1 MNFDEEINRNGT
13 YSLKYDCNKR
23 RNKPEDVFPLWV
35 ADMDFKCPDDVLK
48 DLHKKVDFGIF
59 GYSEPDEEYFESL
72 YNWYH
77 NNFQIDLNTDWVVM
91 TPGIVFALA
100 MAVKAFTK
108 ESDYILINN
117 PVYYPFSEVI
127 LDNNRNVISS
137 DLILKNSHYEIDFED
152 FENKIKKYNVKLY
165 LLCSPHNPVGRVWT
179 KTELDKIIDICKKN
193 NVIIV
198 SDEIHSDFVWE
209 GKHTCLLNYQE
220 YLNNI
225 IVATSPTKTFNFAT
239 LQISNILIPNNDLRL
254 RFKKEID
261 KSGYSQLNLMGIV
274 ACNSA
279 YKYGL
284 QWLNELR
291 DYLKENINF
300 VDTFLKEKLP
310 KIKLI
315 KPEGTYLLWL
325 DFKDLKL
332 SNEELE
338 SLILN
343 KAKLWLDS
351 GSMFGKSGE
360 GFQRINI
367 ALPRKKLKWALE
379 QLEKTFNNIET

>member
-1 MNFDEEINRNGT
+1 MNFDEEINRHGT

-35 ADMDFKCPDDVLK
+35 ADMDFKCPEQILK
-48 DLHKKVDFGIF
+48 DLHKKVDFGIL

-77 NNFQIDLNTDWVVM
+77 NNFQIDLDTDWVVM

-108 ESDYILINN
+108 ENDYVLINN

-127 LDNNRNVISS
+127 LDNNRSLISS
-137 DLILKNSHYEIDFED
+137 DLVLNNSHYEIDFKD
-152 FENKIKKYNVKLY
+152 FENKIKKYNVNLY

-179 KTELDKIIDICKKN
+179 KDELDKIIDICKRN

-220 YLNNI
+220 YLDNI

-239 LQISNILIPNNDLRL
+239 LQISNILIPNENLRSK
-254 RFKKEID
+254 FKKEID

-284 QWLNELR
+284 PWLNKLR
-291 DYLKENINF
+291 DYLKGNIEL

-325 DFKDLKL
+325 DFRDFQL

-379 QLEKTFNNIET
+379 QLEKTFNNIQT

>member
-1 MNFDEEINRNGT
+1 MNFDEEIDRHNT
-13 YSLKYDCNKR
+13 YSLKYDCSKR
-23 RNKPEDVFPLWV
+23 RNKPEGVFPLWV
-35 ADMDFKCPDDVLK
+35 ADMDFKCPEQIQK
-48 DLHKKVDFGIF
+48 DLHQKIDFGIL
-59 GYSEPDEEYFESL
+59 GYSEPDDEYFESL

-77 NNFQIDLNTDWVVM
+77 NNFQIDLNTEWVVM

-100 MAVKAFTK
+100 MAVRAFTK
-108 ESDYILINN
+108 ENDYVIINN

-127 LDNNRNVISS
+127 LDNNRNLISS
-137 DLILKNSHYEIDFED
+137 NLVLNNSHYEIDFED

-179 KTELDKIIDICKKN
+179 KYELDKIIDICKRN

-239 LQISNILIPNNDLRL
+239 LQISNILIPNNDLRSK
-254 RFKKEID
+254 FKKEID

-274 ACNSA
+274 ACKSA

-284 QWLNELR
+284 PWLNELR

-300 VDTFLKEKLP
+300 VDIFLKEKLP

-325 DFKDLKL
+325 DFRNYKL
-332 SNEELE
+332 SNQQLE
-338 SLILN
+338 DLILN
-343 KAKLWLDS
+343 NAKLWLDS
-351 GSMFGKSGE
+351 GSMFGKSGD

-379 QLEKTFNNIET
+379 QLEKTFNNF

>member
-1 MNFDEEINRNGT
+1 MNFDEEINRQGT

-35 ADMDFKCPDDVLK
+35 ADMDFKCPEQILK
-48 DLHKKVDFGIF
+48 DLHKKVDFGIL

-77 NNFQIDLNTDWVVM
+77 NNFQIALNSDWVVM

-108 ESDYILINN
+108 ENDYVLINN

-127 LDNNRNVISS
+127 LDNNRNLISS
-137 DLILKNSHYEIDFED
+137 DLVLNNSHYEIDFED
-152 FENKIKKYNVKLY
+152 FENKIEKYNVKLY

-179 KTELDKIIDICKKN
+179 KDELDKIIDICKRN

-220 YLNNI
+220 YLDNI

-239 LQISNILIPNNDLRL
+239 LQISNILIPNKNLRSK
-254 RFKKEID
+254 FKKEID

-284 QWLNELR
+284 PWLNELR
-291 DYLKENINF
+291 DYLKGNIEL

-325 DFKDLKL
+325 DFRDFQL

-338 SLILN
+338 TLILN
-343 KAKLWLDS
+343 NAKLWLDS
-351 GSMFGKSGE
+351 GSMFGKSGK

-379 QLEKTFNNIET
+379 QLEKTFNNI

>member
-1 MNFDEEINRNGT
+1 MNFDEEIDRHGT

-23 RNKPEDVFPLWV
+23 RNKPEGAFPLWV
-35 ADMDFKCPDDVLK
+35 ADMDFKCPELVLK
-48 DLHKKVDFGIF
+48 DLHKKVDFGIL

-77 NNFQIDLNTDWVVM
+77 NNFKIDLNIDWVVM

-108 ESDYILINN
+108 ENDYVLINN

-127 LDNNRNVISS
+127 LDNNRNLISS
-137 DLILKNSHYEIDFED
+137 DLVLNNSHYEIDFED
-152 FENKIKKYNVKLY
+152 LENKIQKYNVKLY

-179 KTELDKIIDICKKN
+179 KGELNKIIDICKKN
-193 NVIIV
+193 DVLIV

-209 GKHTCLLNYQE
+209 GNHTCLLSYKE
-220 YLNNI
+220 YLDNI

-239 LQISNILIPNNDLRL
+239 LQISNILIPNEDLRSK
-254 RFKKEID
+254 FKKEIN

-284 QWLNELR
+284 PWLNELR
-291 DYLKENINF
+291 EYLMENIKF

-325 DFKDLKL
+325 DFRDLHL

-343 KAKLWLDS
+343 KANLWLDS
-351 GSMFGKSGE
+351 GSMFGNSGE

-379 QLEKTFNNIET
+379 QLEKTFNAI